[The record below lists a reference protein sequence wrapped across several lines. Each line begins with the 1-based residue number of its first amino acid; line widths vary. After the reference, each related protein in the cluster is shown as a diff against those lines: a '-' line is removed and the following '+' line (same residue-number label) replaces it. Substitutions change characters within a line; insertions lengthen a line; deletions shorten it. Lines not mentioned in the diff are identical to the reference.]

1 MSSCIQSVN
10 HSQIKCEEKQSKFV
24 LLNPQRKP
32 VEYIT
37 VDGCIYPRGHHDL
50 CCDYA
55 LNFDNTTVFVELKG
69 SDIAHAIK
77 RADIVVAALGVP
89 HFVKSEWIKPG
100 AAVLDVGITRV
111 DSVEGSSLLGDVDPS
126 VREVAGFVS
135 PNPGGVGPM
144 TRAMLVRN
152 VVKAASY

>member
-50 CCDYA
+50 CCDFA
-55 LNFDNTTVFVELKG
+55 LNFDDKTIFVELKG

-77 RADIVVAALGVP
+77 QILATKQDAKFTINSDKIAVVVSSKTPKDDQSLRLQKIHLRKHGV
-89 HFVKSEWIKPG
+89 
-100 AAVLDVGITRV
+100 T
-111 DSVEGSSLLGDVDPS
+111 LLHGNSPLL
-126 VREVAGFVS
+126 RE
-135 PNPGGVGPM
+135 
-144 TRAMLVRN
+144 LVN
-152 VVKAASY
+152 F

>member
-77 RADIVVAALGVP
+77 QILATKQDAKFTINSDKIAVVVSSKTPKDDQSLRLQKIHLRKHGV
-89 HFVKSEWIKPG
+89 
-100 AAVLDVGITRV
+100 T
-111 DSVEGSSLLGDVDPS
+111 LLHGNSPLL
-126 VREVAGFVS
+126 RE
-135 PNPGGVGPM
+135 
-144 TRAMLVRN
+144 LVN
-152 VVKAASY
+152 F

>member
-1 MSSCIQSVN
+1 MSSCIKFVN

-55 LNFDNTTVFVELKG
+55 LNFDDKTIFVELKG

-77 RADIVVAALGVP
+77 QILATKQAAKFTINPDKIAVVVSSKTP
-89 HFVKSEWIKPG
+89 KDDSSIQKQKSILKKH
-100 AAVLDVGITRV
+100 
-111 DSVEGSSLLGDVDPS
+111 
-126 VREVAGFVS
+126 GFKLIQGNS
-135 PNPGGVGPM
+135 PLERDLCN
-144 TRAMLVRN
+144 L
-152 VVKAASY
+152 

>member
-32 VEYIT
+32 VDYIT

-77 RADIVVAALGVP
+77 QILATKQDAKFTINPDKIAVVVSSKTPKDDQSLRLQKIHLRKQGV
-89 HFVKSEWIKPG
+89 
-100 AAVLDVGITRV
+100 T
-111 DSVEGSSLLGDVDPS
+111 LLH
-126 VREVAGFVS
+126 ANS
-135 PNPGGVGPM
+135 PLFKE
-144 TRAMLVRN
+144 LVN
-152 VVKAASY
+152 F

>member
-50 CCDYA
+50 CCDFA
-55 LNFDNTTVFVELKG
+55 LNFDNITVFVELKG

-77 RADIVVAALGVP
+77 QILATKQDAKFTINPDKIAVVVSSKTPKDDQSLRLQKIHLRKQGV
-89 HFVKSEWIKPG
+89 
-100 AAVLDVGITRV
+100 T
-111 DSVEGSSLLGDVDPS
+111 LLHGN
-126 VREVAGFVS
+126 S
-135 PNPGGVGPM
+135 PLFKE
-144 TRAMLVRN
+144 LVN
-152 VVKAASY
+152 F